1 MSQTDTA
8 SSGTTPKTTK
18 PPSLFKTLDPAALNF
33 QPSESSNN
41 NPRGQGNID
50 NAGNEFML
58 TAVSSSLSLPSF
70 WLEWPTTW
78 FNMCESV
85 FAVRQITS
93 SVTKYLHCVCKFPQ
107 RRWPRWRTWSTT
119 TRISP
124 TPTQS

>member
-1 MSQTDTA
+1 MSQTDGAT
-8 SSGTTPKTTK
+8 GGMPKTTK
-18 PPSLFKTLDPAALNF
+18 PPPLLFKTLNPAALNF
-33 QPSESSNN
+33 WPSESSNP
-41 NPRGQGNID
+41 PRGQGNVD
-50 NAGNEFML
+50 NGGYEFML

-93 SVTKYLHCVCKFPQ
+93 SVTKYLHCVCKFPR